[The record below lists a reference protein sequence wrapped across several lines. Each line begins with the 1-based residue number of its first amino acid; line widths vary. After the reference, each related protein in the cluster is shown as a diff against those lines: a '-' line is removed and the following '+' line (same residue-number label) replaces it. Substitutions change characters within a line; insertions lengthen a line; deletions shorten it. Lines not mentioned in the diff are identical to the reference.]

1 MQAAAHAGY
10 ILAGLLTVKRQMKIL
25 LTGSNGLLG
34 QKLVARLHQEP
45 GVELVATS
53 RGANK
58 LDAHFPAVRFVPLDV
73 SSATQVQQ
81 VLAREQPTHVV
92 HTAAI
97 TNADECELHR
107 ATCWQHNVSAV
118 KHLAATCAAL
128 DIHLTHLSTDFV
140 FSGEAGPLAEDAVP
154 APINFYGESKLAAE
168 HLVQASPGRWAI
180 ARTVLVYGVAHN
192 YGRTNLVLWVRDSL
206 RAGQP
211 IKVVADQWR
220 TPTLAEDLAEG
231 CWLLARQ
238 AARGVYHLSGDEFI
252 TPYDL
257 ALRVA
262 AHFNLDATLIERVD
276 ASSFSQPARRP
287 ARTGFRIEKARR
299 ELGYQPH
306 SLAEGI
312 ELVSRQRDNSQ

>member
-1 MQAAAHAGY
+1 
-10 ILAGLLTVKRQMKIL
+10 MKIL

-58 LDAHFPAVRFVPLDV
+58 LAAQFPAVRFVPLDV
-73 SSATQVQQ
+73 SDAPQVQQ
-81 VLAREQPTHVV
+81 VLAHERPTHVI
-92 HTAAI
+92 HTAAM
-97 TNADECELHR
+97 TNADECELNR
-107 ATCWQHNVSAV
+107 AACWQHNVSAV

-128 DIHLTHLSTDFV
+128 DVHLTHLSTDFV
-140 FSGEAGPLAEDAVP
+140 FGGDAGPLAEDAVP
-154 APINFYGESKLAAE
+154 APVNFYGESKLAAE

-180 ARTVLVYGVAHN
+180 ARTVLVYGVAHE

-238 AARGVYHLSGDEFI
+238 SAQGIYHLSGDEFL

-262 AHFNLDATLIERVD
+262 AHFSLDAGLITKVD
-276 ASSFSQPARRP
+276 ASSFTQPARRP
-287 ARTGFRIEKARR
+287 ARTGFIIEKARR
-299 ELGYQPH
+299 ELGYRPH

-312 ELVSRQRDNSQ
+312 ALVSQQSDATFATARG

>member
-1 MQAAAHAGY
+1 
-10 ILAGLLTVKRQMKIL
+10 MKIL

-58 LDAHFPAVRFVPLDV
+58 LAAHFPAVRFVSLDV
-73 SSATQVQQ
+73 SSAAQVQR
-81 VLAREQPTHVV
+81 VLAREQPTHVI

-107 ATCWQHNVSAV
+107 AACWQHNVSAV
-118 KHLAATCAAL
+118 HHLAAACATLA
-128 DIHLTHLSTDFV
+128 IHLTHLSTDFI
-140 FSGEAGPLAEDAVP
+140 FGGEAGPLAEDAVP
-154 APINFYGESKLAAE
+154 APVNFYGESKLAAE
-168 HLVQASPGRWAI
+168 HVVQASRGRWAI

-206 RAGQP
+206 RSGQR

-231 CWLLARQ
+231 CWLLARHTAQ
-238 AARGVYHLSGDEFI
+238 GIYHLSGDEFL

-262 AHFNLDATLIERVD
+262 AQFNLDATLIERVD
-276 ASSFSQPARRP
+276 ARTFSQAARRP
-287 ARTGFRIEKARR
+287 ARTGFLIDKARR
-299 ELGYQPH
+299 ELGYRPH

-312 ELVSRQRDNSQ
+312 ALVSQQSDAAR